1 MARLDTDIMAQ
12 LRTIFAALPADLTL
26 LIQGN
31 PDDPQRKEMEEFIT
45 DFASTSDRLR
55 VTVEDTPTESGAP
68 TVAIW
73 RDEVPTGVTFVGVPG
88 GHEFTSLIMAV
99 LNAVGMGKNLPDE
112 RTQDRIRAISGPVE
126 VLSFVSLTCSICP
139 DVVQAMNVIALLN
152 PSISN
157 KVIDGGVAQQMVAD
171 YGIGGVPTLYAN
183 GELLNVGQATI
194 GELISKL
201 EEKFGV
207 TQTAGEVDSTPMG
220 FDAIIAGGGPAGVAS
235 AVYLARKG
243 MKVAVIAGRIGGQ
256 VKDTNEIENVIS
268 VPLTTGPTL
277 ADDLRR
283 HLEANNVQIFDN
295 RQIVEASLKGD
306 SKQLTADSGEVFEA
320 PVAVIATGAGWR
332 RLGVPG
338 EADYLGRGVAFCTH
352 CDGPF
357 YAGRRVAVVGGG
369 NSGVEAAIDLAGIC
383 EHVDL
388 FEFLDTLKAD
398 EVLQQ
403 KLAGFNNV
411 DIHLGSALTEVK
423 GDGKGVTGVVVR
435 DRQTDKETEYPVAG
449 VFVQIGLLPNS
460 GVFKEQLDCNAHGE
474 IITDRAGRTKLKGV
488 YAAGDVTDVPY
499 KQIVI
504 AMGEGAKAALS
515 AFEDMLRS

>member
-1 MARLDTDIMAQ
+1 LSADWGYVFYARV
-12 LRTIFAALPADLTL
+12 AA
-26 LIQGN
+26 
-31 PDDPQRKEMEEFIT
+31 
-45 DFASTSDRLR
+45 
-55 VTVEDTPTESGAP
+55 
-68 TVAIW
+68 
-73 RDEVPTGVTFVGVPG
+73 
-88 GHEFTSLIMAV
+88 
-99 LNAVGMGKNLPDE
+99 
-112 RTQDRIRAISGPVE
+112 
-126 VLSFVSLTCSICP
+126 
-139 DVVQAMNVIALLN
+139 
-152 PSISN
+152 
-157 KVIDGGVAQQMVAD
+157 
-171 YGIGGVPTLYAN
+171 
-183 GELLNVGQATI
+183 
-194 GELISKL
+194 
-201 EEKFGV
+201 
-207 TQTAGEVDSTPMG
+207 
-220 FDAIIAGGGPAGVAS
+220 
-235 AVYLARKG
+235 
-243 MKVAVIAGRIGGQ
+243 
-256 VKDTNEIENVIS
+256 
-268 VPLTTGPTL
+268 
-277 ADDLRR
+277 
-283 HLEANNVQIFDN
+283 
-295 RQIVEASLKGD
+295 
-306 SKQLTADSGEVFEA
+306 
-320 PVAVIATGAGWR
+320 IATGAGWR

-435 DRQTDKETEYPVAG
+435 DRQTDKDTEYPVAG